1 MQSTVFYALA
11 FYYFHF
17 IVSKNNSMETLRK
30 KYEVKIEI
38 KYYDMCDSVNIMATF
53 QFFHCFA

>member
-1 MQSTVFYALA
+1 
-11 FYYFHF
+11 
-17 IVSKNNSMETLRK
+17 METLRK